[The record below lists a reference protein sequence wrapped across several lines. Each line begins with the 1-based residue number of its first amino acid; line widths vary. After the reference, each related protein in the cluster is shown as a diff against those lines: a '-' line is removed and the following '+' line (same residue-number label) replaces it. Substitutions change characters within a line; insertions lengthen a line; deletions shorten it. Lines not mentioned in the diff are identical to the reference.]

1 MKKMMERRLM
11 NKNFSL
17 MRITKKKM
25 KELKRAHHKYQT
37 MKKK

>member
-1 MKKMMERRLM
+1 MKKMMVKRPM